1 MDLQSVSAF
10 LHQFADRQ
18 TQDQVIL
25 RRGEEEFALD
35 FPNKSVLELK
45 IEEEEKKGKI
55 KCTLEIEIGWID
67 RDESGG
73 TVTLG

>member
-10 LHQFADRQ
+10 LHQLADRQ

-25 RRGEEEFALD
+25 RKGEKEFAPD

-45 IEEEEKKGKI
+45 IEDEEK
-55 KCTLEIEIGWID
+55 
-67 RDESGG
+67 R
-73 TVTLG
+73 